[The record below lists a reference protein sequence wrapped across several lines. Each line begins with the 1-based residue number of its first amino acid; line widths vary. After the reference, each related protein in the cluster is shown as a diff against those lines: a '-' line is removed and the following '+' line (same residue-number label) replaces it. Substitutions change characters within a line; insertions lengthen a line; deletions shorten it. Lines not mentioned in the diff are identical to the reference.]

1 MRSHTISLTPRCP
14 HSPRTTAKRKEGSSR
29 QKSPLSPSDE
39 ALLAQR
45 QSAAD
50 QAAKEAAVVTALAI
64 DPAAEWDALSAV
76 RVGDDA
82 DPLLAHPLARADSA
96 ACAAYAKV
104 RKYARELSVTLAVPE
119 IVLVGSAGCGK
130 SLLAEALLG
139 VPGLA
144 VPARNE
150 RSVAVRLVHA
160 PTPGLRVTVRRDGPS
175 GEPER
180 VFDATTAA
188 SAAEIA
194 EELAK
199 RNAAAAGAGAGAGA
213 EEPVSVVVEGDG
225 LLDATYIDTPGL
237 VVDPSDESSAAHEAA
252 VLAAVAPA
260 HRLIVVV
267 RPASDAARVRSGFDY
282 VLHTVRKVDPQYTR
296 TVVVYTRLFEQLQ
309 RFQCAHDVNRFLNV
323 NVPSVPTFFVTL
335 PDIAQRQRIAGDS
348 AVFDE
353 KLRQAAKRDKT
364 LLEQLQYDKRFQS
377 CVGVPAVIAHF
388 AQFVWK
394 SHQTQ
399 SPKILHALRT
409 RKAETQ
415 KAVAAVKA
423 REAAVA
429 CPGYFR
435 VVASEYAMLYLK
447 TIKALLRGSVD
458 GNPAVNGQSLEQEKA
473 MCGIDGQWVDANGL
487 PIVPAVDSDGA
498 PVAVPMQDNR
508 LYGGQQFERL
518 LSEFRILAET
528 MPVPDI
534 SVDDIATGGAG
545 GGIPSL
551 RNTPNTVWTASDLAR
566 QKSQEVFEPL
576 VQQLGRRASYVLL
589 RISEIAEGMMETQRH
604 SSSIGSSSGLSS
616 SSSSGVGSSI
626 SSHSPSAADD
636 GDDDS
641 VEDFAYFVHF
651 VRDKYT
657 TFVDAAID
665 QCTKICLDEFYSTRT
680 VSWDVVE
687 SKLVDGA
694 DDSDVSAMAAKIF
707 DILRKRITSNVLL
720 KFYQYLMVPLDT
732 EFCSEL
738 QRQVSSLSDA
748 DLEQLFGG
756 KAVAE
761 SLENKEIKLSAALE
775 EYVDMEKAFAV
786 VAHEFAHPAK

>member
-1 MRSHTISLTPRCP
+1 M
-14 HSPRTTAKRKEGSSR
+14 
-29 QKSPLSPSDE
+29 
-39 ALLAQR
+39 
-45 QSAAD
+45 
-50 QAAKEAAVVTALAI
+50 TALAV
-64 DPAAEWDALSAV
+64 DPAAEWDALNAV

-82 DPLLAHPLARADSA
+82 DPLLAHPLARADRA
-96 ACAAYAKV
+96 VCATYAKI
-104 RKYARELSVTLAVPE
+104 RACARELSVALAVPE
-119 IVLVGSAGCGK
+119 VVLVGSAGCGK
-130 SLLAEALLG
+130 SLLLEALLG
-139 VPGLA
+139 IPGLA

-150 RSVAVRLVHA
+150 RSVVVRLVHA
-160 PTPGLRVTVRRDGPS
+160 PADAPAAGLRVTVRRDGS
-175 GEPER
+175 GAAER
-180 VFDATTAA
+180 VFGADAGTAG
-188 SAAEIA
+188 IA

-199 RNAAAAGAGAGAGA
+199 RNTAGVAGAAGA
-213 EEPVSVVVEGDG
+213 EEPVNVVVEGAG

-237 VVDPSDESSAAHEAA
+237 VVDPSDERSAAHEAA

-282 VLHTVRKVDPQYTR
+282 VLHTVRKVDPLYTR

-309 RFQCAHDVNRFLNV
+309 RFQGAHDVNRFLNV
-323 NVPSVPTFFVTL
+323 NVPCVPTFFVTL
-335 PDIAQRQRIAGDS
+335 PDAAQRARIAGDR

-364 LLEQLQYDKRFQS
+364 LLEQLQYDKRFQC
-377 CVGVPAVIAHF
+377 CVGVPALIAHL

-399 SPKILHALRT
+399 SPRILHALRT
-409 RKAETQ
+409 RRAETQ
-415 KAVAAVKA
+415 RAVAAVKA

-447 TIKALLRGSVD
+447 TVKALLRGTVD
-458 GNPAVNGQSLEQEKA
+458 GNPAVNGQSLEQEKT

-487 PIVPAVDSDGA
+487 PIVAAGAADSDGA
-498 PVAVPMQDNR
+498 PRAVPMQDNR

-518 LSEFRILAET
+518 LSEFRILAES

-534 SVDDIATGGAG
+534 SVDDIATGAG

-551 RNTPNTVWTASDLAR
+551 RSTPNTVWTASDLAR

-576 VQQLGRRASYVLL
+576 VQQLGRRAAYVLL
-589 RISEIAEGMMETQRH
+589 RISEIAEGMVESQRR
-604 SSSIGSSSGLSS
+604 SSNGCSNGCGSS
-616 SSSSGVGSSI
+616 VGSSTTGN
-626 SSHSPSAADD
+626 SPSADD
-636 GDDDS
+636 SDDDS

-665 QCTKICLDEFYSTRT
+665 QCTKACLDEFYSTRT
-680 VSWDVVE
+680 VSWDVAE
-687 SKLVDGA
+687 NKLVDGA
-694 DDSDVSAMAAKIF
+694 DDGDVSAMAAKVF
-707 DILRKRITSNVLL
+707 DVLRRRITSNVLL

-732 EFCSEL
+732 EFGNEL
-738 QRQVSSLSDA
+738 QRQVSSLTDA

-761 SLENKEIKLSAALE
+761 SLENKEIRLSATLE
-775 EYVDMEKAFAV
+775 EYVDKEKEFAL